1 MACKLRFWS
10 FWLCVTLGVRAE
22 TFVDVMP
29 IFRAKCL
36 GCHSEKVRKGGLSL
50 ESREA
55 ILHGG
60 KSGSAIVPGKPVDS
74 LILTMVSTAMMP
86 IGGAKL
92 SETEIKSIRSWIE
105 LEDQKAPVAERD
117 VTAILSAKCW
127 VCHGRRETMGGLDLR
142 THDSMLRGGKSG
154 PAFVSG
160 KPEESLLV
168 KRIAKQEMPPPKLQ
182 EQYSVR
188 GLTDDE
194 LTKVRQWITDGAPP
208 ETERA
213 GEVSVATDTAIQ
225 PKDRN
230 FWAFRAPMRSAT
242 KESID
247 GLYAKQKPILP
258 AAKDLTLLRRAYFDL
273 IGLPPT
279 PEEITAFQENPDP
292 ERYEKLVDR
301 LLASPRYGERWGRH
315 WLDAVG
321 YVDSE
326 GGNSGDQNRPHA
338 YRYRDYVIRAFN
350 ENKPYDRFLTEQLAG
365 DELFDYRAVKR
376 LSSEQM
382 ELLAAT
388 GFWRTAPDATYSTE
402 QNFIP
407 ERMDVIAG
415 QIEVLGSAV
424 MGLSV
429 GCARCHDH
437 KYDPIPTRDYYRLVS
452 ILTPAYDPYHWLPP
466 VFPCGGV
473 GAKCDEK
480 SSRYIL
486 TEGTL
491 DWEEVQVFNAPI
503 EQRVKEM
510 QKQIEDITKPY
521 RERYLAEKNVKE
533 AKVAEIEA
541 AYDTFRRQKAA
552 IEEQLKKEKEKLKPL
567 PLIRALF
574 DLGPDPPPTRI
585 LLRGDA
591 TTPGALVGP
600 GAPSILSASNREYR
614 VEPLAHSSGRRL
626 ALARWLTHSDH
637 PLTARVMV
645 NRLWQ
650 HHFGTGLVASP
661 GNFGRMGIAP
671 TNQKLLDF
679 LATEFVRSGWD
690 IKATQRLIMTSAA
703 YRQQSGEAGFPLRR
717 IDAENIR
724 DSILQIAGRLENK
737 PYGPADAFK
746 ALPDGEVVTTS
757 NRRSIFVSHRR
768 TQPLSLL
775 ETFDQPFMNPNCVR
789 RGLSVVSSQA
799 LHLMNGDLVRDNSR
813 FMAGRIID
821 VVGESLK
828 AQVERAYLL
837 AFARTPTAEESSA
850 AQAALAQ
857 LSTEWEKPL
866 EKDKPAEP
874 VRSRARWMA
883 LSTLCHTLINSAE
896 FLYID

>member
-1 MACKLRFWS
+1 M
-10 FWLCVTLGVRAE
+10 TLVGRAD
-22 TFVDVMP
+22 TFVDVLP

-36 GCHSEKVRKGGLSL
+36 VCHSEKVRKGGLSL

-55 ILHGG
+55 ILRGG

-74 LILTMVSTAMMP
+74 LILTMVSSAKMP

-92 SETEIKSIRSWIE
+92 SETEIKSIKSWIE

-154 PAFVSG
+154 PAFVSA

-194 LTKVRQWITDGAPP
+194 LTKIRQWITDGAPP

-213 GEVSVATDTAIQ
+213 SEVSVATDAAIQ

-230 FWAFRAPMRSAT
+230 FWAFREPKRTFA

-247 GLYAKQKPILP
+247 SLYAERKPILSP
-258 AAKDLTLLRRAYFDL
+258 ARDLTLLRRAYFDL

-279 PEEITAFQENPDP
+279 PEEITAFQKDADP
-292 ERYEKLVDR
+292 KRYENLVDR

-365 DELFDYRAVKR
+365 DELFDYRAVKQ
-376 LSSEQM
+376 LSAEQIA
-382 ELLAAT
+382 LLAAT

-437 KYDPIPTRDYYRLVS
+437 KYDPIPTRDYYRLVA

-486 TEGTL
+486 TEGTPE
-491 DWEEVQVFNAPI
+491 WEEVQAFNAPI

-510 QKQIEDITKPY
+510 QKQIEDTTKPY
-521 RERYLAEKNVKE
+521 RERYLAEKNVKT

-541 AYDTFRRQKAA
+541 TYETFRRQKAA

-591 TTPGALVGP
+591 TTPGSLVGP

-626 ALARWLTHSDH
+626 ALARWLTHPDH

-645 NRLWQ
+645 NRMWQ

-661 GNFGRMGIAP
+661 GNFGRMGVAP

-679 LATEFVRSGWD
+679 LATEFIRSGWD
-690 IKATQRLIMTSAA
+690 MKAIQRLIMMSAA
-703 YRQQSGEAGFPLRR
+703 YRQQSGETGFPLRR
-717 IDAENIR
+717 MDAENIR

-821 VVGESLK
+821 AVGESLE

-837 AFARTPTAEESSA
+837 AFARAPTVEESRA